1 MFAEKIPNPVFRLES
16 HDCGN
21 IARSI
26 RLCGKKC
33 LRSPLDIVK
42 SINMH
47 QILELDYTTKINWN
61 TILYID
67 VTYQIINLLIIVLYT
82 AIILQ

>member
-1 MFAEKIPNPVFRLES
+1 
-16 HDCGN
+16 
-21 IARSI
+21 
-26 RLCGKKC
+26 
-33 LRSPLDIVK
+33 
-42 SINMH
+42 MH

-67 VTYQIINLLIIVLYT
+67 VTYQIINLLIMVLYT